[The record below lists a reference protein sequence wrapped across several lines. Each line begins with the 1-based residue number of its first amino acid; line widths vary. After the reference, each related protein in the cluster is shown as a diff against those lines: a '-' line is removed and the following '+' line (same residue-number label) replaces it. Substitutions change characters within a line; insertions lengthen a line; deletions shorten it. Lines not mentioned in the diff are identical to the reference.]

1 MPCFIDLATQGLTFL
16 RREAPL
22 SRLVGLITAFADA
35 AIPFWLL
42 GTRVGSLVSLI
53 PALTRILVPLLSQT
67 RHRACNQE

>member
-1 MPCFIDLATQGLTFL
+1 MSCFIDLATQGLTFL

-22 SRLVGLITAFADA
+22 ARLLGLITAIADA
-35 AIPFWLL
+35 AVPSWLL
-42 GTRVGSLVSLI
+42 GTRVDSLVPLI